1 MAEFAGFVE
10 LGGEIPFLFSV
21 KKSDGEPGDP
31 AALPTYR
38 VYDGNGLV
46 TDGTGSAAKRD
57 TGVVTGAT
65 DADPIEIT
73 SAAHG
78 LTTGTLVTVASV
90 GGNTAANG
98 DFTVTRTGAD
108 TFTLDD
114 SEGSGAYT
122 SGGTWHVTGLYG
134 FSLSVTA
141 GDGYEQGQTYTVL
154 VQASISGFTWSRE
167 FTFTVV

>member
-1 MAEFAGFVE
+1 MPEFAGFVE
-10 LGGEIPFLFSV
+10 LGESLSFLFAV
-21 KKSDGEPGDP
+21 LKSDGEPGDP
-31 AALPTYR
+31 TALPTYR
-38 VYDGNGLV
+38 VYDADGLV
-46 TDGTGSAAKRD
+46 TSGSAAKRD

-65 DADPIEIT
+65 DASPIAVT
-73 SAAHG
+73 SVAHG

-98 DFTVTRTGAD
+98 DFTVTRTGDD

-114 SEGSGAYT
+114 STGNGAYT

-134 FSLSVTA
+134 FTLTPTGNA
-141 GDGYEQGQTYTVL
+141 GYEQGRTYTVL
-154 VQASISGFTWSRE
+154 AQATISGFTWTRT